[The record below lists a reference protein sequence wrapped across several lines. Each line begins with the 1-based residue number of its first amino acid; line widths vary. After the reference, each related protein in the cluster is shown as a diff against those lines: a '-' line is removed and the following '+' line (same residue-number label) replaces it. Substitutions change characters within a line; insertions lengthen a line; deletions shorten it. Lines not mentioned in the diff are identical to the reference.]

1 TADLARVRAQTRAL
15 TVANLR
21 QVASMDVFIV
31 GQIDLEGNTGRMA
44 RVIRRRLLAE
54 STLRLRPARRLAP
67 EDGSICLDLGVV
79 YRLSGRWRRAE
90 AILTQ
95 AAQLT
100 PGSVDAWALLAL
112 ARAHRGHHKAANEA
126 MQRAFERF
134 GQLDEQSTNALIE
147 TNNLHAQ

>member
-1 TADLARVRAQTRAL
+1 
-15 TVANLR
+15 
-21 QVASMDVFIV
+21 
-31 GQIDLEGNTGRMA
+31 
-44 RVIRRRLLAE
+44 
-54 STLRLRPARRLAP
+54 
-67 EDGSICLDLGVV
+67 
-79 YRLSGRWRRAE
+79 GRWRRAE

-147 TNNLHAQ
+147 TNNLHAQLIQEVGDLAQAKNKYLWRVIKFLMLAYRLGDRRFVSLGSMSWELARMLRDQAELAARLAAISATIERAKQSLS